1 LRKAVDIPNSA
12 FSQLRKK
19 KVGANRYNIS
29 IKKIVKMGKKSKKK
43 LKKRNSAIK
52 KIDPGNPKNTSRF
65 SSVTKNSLGHKKLIP
80 LISVINLVLNR
91 RFTASTKK
99 KEFVDRRAWL
109 INIQKVANIRGVCP
123 LITQRVNQCIST
135 TVE

>member
-1 LRKAVDIPNSA
+1 LRKALDIPNNA

-99 KEFVDRRAWL
+99 KEFVDRRA
-109 INIQKVANIRGVCP
+109 
-123 LITQRVNQCIST
+123 
-135 TVE
+135 